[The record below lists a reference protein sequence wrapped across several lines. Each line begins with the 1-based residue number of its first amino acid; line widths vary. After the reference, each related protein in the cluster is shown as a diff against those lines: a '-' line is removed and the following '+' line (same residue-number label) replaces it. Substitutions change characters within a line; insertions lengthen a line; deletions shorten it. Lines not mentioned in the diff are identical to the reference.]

1 MPRASQRAIGH
12 LLPSFKS
19 CIFLARAILVFASRP
34 GYIVMAIWGI
44 AKTSFAFDYL
54 TYYDMECSIPFK
66 SKKAHSG
73 SNALFNVLF
82 NYFFIIYREQNP
94 TDGNPAIHPAWAGL
108 PRP

>member
-1 MPRASQRAIGH
+1 MPRAPQRAIGH

-19 CIFLARAILVFASRP
+19 CIFLARAILVSASRP

-82 NYFFIIYREQNP
+82 NFFYN
-94 TDGNPAIHPAWAGL
+94 L
-108 PRP
+108 PRTKSNGR